1 MMDEATITVRQIHI
15 KENDYI
21 NFEDSSGKRWNCN
34 VPKYM
39 GVASDGNPIFHP
51 GRKLDVAYNTTDPK
65 PGKKFGSKYINECR
79 PSDKPNTW
87 ADKEPYQGGQSS
99 NQSSS
104 GNGSKPKGDFRS
116 PDQIMRS
123 NALHSACVRLAG
135 IDSISAA
142 DVLAEADAYYTF
154 ISGSLADKGL
164 SNGGLSEYVAAAK
177 DTFGATPEP
186 DDDIPF

>member
-1 MMDEATITVRQIHI
+1 MMDDATITVRQIHI
-15 KENDYI
+15 KEDGYV
-21 NFEDSSGKRWNCN
+21 NFEDTSGKRWNCN
-34 VPKYM
+34 KQKYL
-39 GVASDGNPIFHP
+39 GNASDGNPIFHP
-51 GRKLDVAYNTTDPK
+51 GRKLDVAYNTTEPK
-65 PGKKFGSKYINECR
+65 PGKKYGSKYIEECR

-87 ADKEPYQGGQSS
+87 PDKEPFQGRGQSS
-99 NQSSS
+99 NQSSAG
-104 GNGSKPKGDFRS
+104 GNGSKAKGEFRS

-164 SNGGLSEYVAAAK
+164 SNGGLSEYVAAAE
-177 DTFGATPEP
+177 TQLAATPDE
-186 DDDIPF
+186 DIPF